1 MSLRKC
7 LDKAEKLV
15 KLLERLDEAEVAY
28 GTNQRYL
35 AAAKVGAAWTSLA
48 LAYAR
53 GVIDYQEYKNL
64 GGYLDKIR
72 SDILSGESYDEF
84 LKDLES
90 ARHKVIQKFESKVME
105 CYIGKKGE
113 KND

>member
-48 LAYAR
+48 LAYAK
-53 GVIDYQEYKNL
+53 GVIDYQEYRNL
-64 GGYLDKIR
+64 AGYLAKLR
-72 SDILSGESYDEF
+72 SDILSGVSFEDL

-90 ARHKVIQKFESKVME
+90 TRHKVIQKFESKVME
-105 CYIGKKGE
+105 CYVGKKGE
-113 KND
+113 KDD

>member
-7 LDKAEKLV
+7 LDEAEKLV

-28 GTNQRYL
+28 GTNQKYL

-48 LAYAR
+48 LAYAK
-53 GVIDYQEYKNL
+53 GVIDYKEYKSL
-64 GGYLDKIR
+64 SGYLAKIR
-72 SDILSGESYDEF
+72 SDILSGTSYKD
-84 LKDLES
+84 LLNDLES
-90 ARHKVIQKFESKVME
+90 ARRKVIQKFESKVTE

-113 KND
+113 KHD